1 MPLGFLVVGFF
12 FMSDLQLM
20 FDAFVGYLVGM
31 ALVEVIVK
39 PTIVRFSKKAL
50 YSLDARVSWVPD
62 FLHEEQ
68 EQE

>member
-1 MPLGFLVVGFF
+1 
-12 FMSDLQLM
+12 MSDLNMM

-39 PTIVRFSKKAL
+39 PTIVRFSKKGLAW
-50 YSLDARVSWVPD
+50 LDGHVEVLPD

-68 EQE
+68 E

>member
-1 MPLGFLVVGFF
+1 
-12 FMSDLQLM
+12 MSDLNMM

-31 ALVEVIVK
+31 ALVEVVVK

-50 YSLDARVSWVPD
+50 SSLDDRVSWVPD

-68 EQE
+68 E

>member
-1 MPLGFLVVGFF
+1 
-12 FMSDLQLM
+12 MSDLNAL

-50 YSLDARVSWVPD
+50 SSLDDRVDVVPD
-62 FLHEEQ
+62 WLHSDDWE
-68 EQE
+68 

>member
-1 MPLGFLVVGFF
+1 
-12 FMSDLQLM
+12 MSDLNMM

-39 PTIVRFSKKAL
+39 PTVVRFSKKGLAW
-50 YSLDARVSWVPD
+50 LDGLFSWVPD
-62 FLHEEQ
+62 FLHEE

>member
-1 MPLGFLVVGFF
+1 
-12 FMSDLQLM
+12 M
-20 FDAFVGYLVGM
+20 FDAFIGYLVGM

-50 YSLDARVSWVPD
+50 SSLDDRVSWVPD
-62 FLHEEQ
+62 YLHEEE

>member
-12 FMSDLQLM
+12 LMGDLQLM

-50 YSLDARVSWVPD
+50 GELDDRVSWVPNY
-62 FLHEEQ
+62 LHEE

>member
-1 MPLGFLVVGFF
+1 MG
-12 FMSDLQLM
+12 DLQLM

-50 YSLDARVSWVPD
+50 SSLDDRVSWVPD
-62 FLHEEQ
+62 YLHEE

>member
-1 MPLGFLVVGFF
+1 
-12 FMSDLQLM
+12 MSDLNMM

-39 PTIVRFSKKAL
+39 PTIVRFSKKGLAW
-50 YSLDARVSWVPD
+50 LDGHVEVLPD

>member
-1 MPLGFLVVGFF
+1 
-12 FMSDLQLM
+12 M

-39 PTIVRFSKKAL
+39 PTIVRFSKKGLAW
-50 YSLDARVSWVPD
+50 LDGLFSWVPNY
-62 FLHEEQ
+62 LHEEE

>member
-1 MPLGFLVVGFF
+1 VPLGFLVVGFF
-12 FMSDLQLM
+12 FMGDLQLM

-39 PTIVRFSKKAL
+39 PTIVRFSKKGLAW
-50 YSLDARVSWVPD
+50 LDGHVEVLPD
-62 FLHEEQ
+62 YLHEE

>member
-1 MPLGFLVVGFF
+1 
-12 FMSDLQLM
+12 MSDLNMM

-50 YSLDARVSWVPD
+50 SSLDDRVSWVPD
-62 FLHEEQ
+62 YLHEE
-68 EQE
+68 EEEG

>member
-1 MPLGFLVVGFF
+1 
-12 FMSDLQLM
+12 MSDLNMM
-20 FDAFVGYLVGM
+20 FDAFIGYLVGM

-50 YSLDARVSWVPD
+50 SSLDARVFWVPD
-62 FLHEEQ
+62 FLHEE

>member
-1 MPLGFLVVGFF
+1 
-12 FMSDLQLM
+12 MSDLNMM
-20 FDAFVGYLVGM
+20 FDAFIGYLVGM

-50 YSLDARVSWVPD
+50 GELDDRVSWVPD
-62 FLHEEQ
+62 YLHEE